1 MFPAIYHFLRKLL
14 FDERAFGRWSF
25 AVLSTAAYITGQY
38 SDEIGAAFAQ
48 PWLATAVDYVC
59 GGICGAAGASSVHSI
74 SIAAKE
80 AKARK
85 PKGDE

>member
-38 SDEIGAAFAQ
+38 SSEIGAAFDQ

-59 GGICGAAGASSVHSI
+59 GGICATAGASSAHSI
-74 SIAAKE
+74 GIAAKE
-80 AKARK
+80 AKARVK
-85 PKGDE
+85 KGDQ